1 MKRVSRWRCKLF
13 RELWFRVLKS
23 ERKKKFS
30 KRTRTNARRIE
41 VYFVPRV
48 KIVRSCHAR
57 LRVPLCDCAR
67 LYFEISWRNAFRTF
81 QKFEYII
88 HRVENYA
95 FHICSTLFLPFNK
108 DIRNIIFRMNGYEF
122 STSAKRDFSS
132 SIIQFSKEESMENSC
147 SQIRSQ
153 KLIRMQAQKWIS
165 YPLQEKKKI
174 YPIID
179 LPLEFHTR
187 ISSRTKQKPTEAK
200 LESIPRGERERIYLL
215 SLNCRKIRAF
225 VSRGRKLYNFNAE

>member
-1 MKRVSRWRCKLF
+1 MKRISRWRCKLF

-41 VYFVPRV
+41 VYFVSRV

-67 LYFEISWRNAFRTF
+67 LYFEISWRNTFRTF

-108 DIRNIIFRMNGYEF
+108 DTRNIIFRMNGYEF

-153 KLIRMQAQKWIS
+153 KIDSNAGSKMNFVSIARKEKNLSNHRSTARIS
-165 YPLQEKKKI
+165 Y
-174 YPIID
+174 
-179 LPLEFHTR
+179 
-187 ISSRTKQKPTEAK
+187 
-200 LESIPRGERERIYLL
+200 
-215 SLNCRKIRAF
+215 
-225 VSRGRKLYNFNAE
+225 